1 MAELVTIARPYA
13 DAAFSL
19 ACGADALGSWSEALD
34 RLAAIAAAPEMKE
47 CINDPKLAADDLA
60 QLMLDL
66 GGEQLG
72 EEQQNFVR
80 VLVENERL
88 QALPEIRELFVALK
102 NRHEGVME
110 AEIVSAFPM
119 DAAALKALTGDLEK
133 HFKAKLNVTVSH
145 DPALIGG
152 VRIIVGDEVI
162 DASIRAK
169 LASMATALKN

>member
-13 DAAFSL
+13 DAAFAL
-19 ACGADALGSWSEALD
+19 ASGADALGPWSEALD
-34 RLAAIAAAPEMKE
+34 RLAAIAATPEIKN
-47 CINDPKLAADDLA
+47 CIDDPKLAADDLA

-66 GGEQLG
+66 GGDQLG

-88 QALPEIRELFVALK
+88 HALPDIRDLFLELK
-102 NRHEGVME
+102 NGHEGVKD
-110 AEIVSAFPM
+110 AEIVTAFPLS
-119 DAAALKALTGDLEK
+119 ASALKSLKKNLEGR
-133 HFKAKLNVTVSH
+133 FKAKLNVTVSE
-145 DPALIGG
+145 DPDLIGG
-152 VRIIVGDEVI
+152 VRVIVGDEVI